1 MVIDMKV
8 SGSMMSVMAKEFIIT
23 KMVGG
28 TKVCGSVIK
37 KMARVPFISLL
48 ETDLKAYGRKE
59 FKLVRVRCSIVM
71 AGRRNLLFQKR
82 NEFILTKKHHV
93 CTFKIFE

>member
-23 KMVGG
+23 KTVGG

-37 KMARVPFISLL
+37 KMARVPFTSLL
-48 ETDLKAYGRKE
+48 ETDLKAYGRK
-59 FKLVRVRCSIVM
+59 
-71 AGRRNLLFQKR
+71 
-82 NEFILTKKHHV
+82 
-93 CTFKIFE
+93 

>member
-23 KMVGG
+23 KTVGG

-37 KMARVPFISLL
+37 KMARVPFTSLL

-82 NEFILTKKHHV
+82 KLSFLTL
-93 CTFKIFE
+93 KISY